1 MPLRISHRSGTI
13 LCFRN
18 SNVSKRQMIH
28 TFTPSNQYVTIGL
41 GGDAN
46 ETFTGRVERSYQRI

>member
-1 MPLRISHRSGTI
+1 MLITLNLLMS
-13 LCFRN
+13 LKE
-18 SNVSKRQMIH
+18 SKRQMIH
-28 TFTPSNQYVTIGL
+28 TFTPSNQNVTIGS

>member
-1 MPLRISHRSGTI
+1 MNVK
-13 LCFRN
+13 RN
-18 SNVSKRQMIH
+18 LIFVEVKQSDCKRQMIH
-28 TFTPSNQYVTIGL
+28 TFTPSNQYVTIGS